1 VVPYALSLAMLAMP
15 LIGWAILSAHPAR
28 PGHGIGLVGPL
39 QLPPIGFISRWQDPF
54 QRAMHERFV
63 GLHEAGAWI
72 MLGLLLHVVGAL
84 KHQWM
89 DKHAELARRRIGRVR
104 PQ

>member
-1 VVPYALSLAMLAMP
+1 MLAMP